1 MPQEQLRLGLH
12 RKDNFAIIFENVMA
26 TDMVN
31 DNYFYHGYIMGSY
44 TKECCPRYLEEK
56 NFAALRANLKEDR

>member
-1 MPQEQLRLGLH
+1 
-12 RKDNFAIIFENVMA
+12 
-26 TDMVN
+26 MVN